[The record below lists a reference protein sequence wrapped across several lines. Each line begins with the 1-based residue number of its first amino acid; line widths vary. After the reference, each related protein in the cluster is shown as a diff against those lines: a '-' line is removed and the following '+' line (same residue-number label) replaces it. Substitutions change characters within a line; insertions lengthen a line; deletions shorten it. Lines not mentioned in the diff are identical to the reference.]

1 MFDSLQVS
9 MLRVAQG
16 LPALPCR
23 DSWLAARLAAH
34 VEPPRDVAEAIDAAA
49 ADRDFSASRG
59 RRAGDFLV
67 RRV

>member
-1 MFDSLQVS
+1 

-23 DSWLAARLAAH
+23 DSWLATRLAAH
-34 VEPPRDVAEAIDAAA
+34 VEPPRDVAAFAKAIDAAA
-49 ADRDFSASRG
+49 ADFAASRG

-67 RRV
+67 

>member
-1 MFDSLQVS
+1 

-34 VEPPRDVAEAIDAAA
+34 VQPPRDVAAFAEAIDAAA
-49 ADRDFSASRG
+49 AAADFAASRG

-67 RRV
+67 